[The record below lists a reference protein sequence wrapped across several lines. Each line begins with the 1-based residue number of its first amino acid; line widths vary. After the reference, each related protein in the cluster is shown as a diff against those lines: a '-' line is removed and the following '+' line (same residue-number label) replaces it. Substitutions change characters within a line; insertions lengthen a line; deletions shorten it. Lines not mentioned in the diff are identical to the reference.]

1 MGRTISPI
9 SNCNYSWSY
18 LSSIFPKILSEGLNL
33 WSGKR
38 IVGVINLKKS
48 KIVIVGSYNTD
59 LMSKTPW
66 LPKHGETVLGGP
78 FKLGPGGKGSN
89 QAVAASRLGAEV
101 HFIGCVGEDY
111 FGEIARNNFIKEKI
125 NIDYLKI
132 SRTNHTGMALILVD
146 DKTAENM
153 IVVAP
158 GANME
163 INIPLVE
170 NARDIIVS
178 ADVVLLQLEISVE
191 IVEYVVKMVYE
202 SNKAISIL
210 NPAPGKKLERKV
222 WEKVSLITPN
232 RSELELITNR
242 SIVTVEEAEKAA
254 QEVISAGVKNVIV
267 TLGGEGALVVNTDKT
282 TYVPSYQV
290 DIVDT
295 TGAGDAFN
303 GGLAIALSEGK
314 DLVEATK
321 FANAAAALK
330 VTKIGTAPAMP
341 YREEVERFLK
351 DYQK

>member
-1 MGRTISPI
+1 
-9 SNCNYSWSY
+9 
-18 LSSIFPKILSEGLNL
+18 L
-33 WSGKR
+33 
-38 IVGVINLKKS
+38 VVINLKKS

-132 SRTNHTGMALILVD
+132 SRINHTGMALILVD

-163 INIPLVE
+163 INILLVE

-254 QEVISAGVKNVIV
+254 QEVISVGVKNVIV

>member
-1 MGRTISPI
+1 M
-9 SNCNYSWSY
+9 
-18 LSSIFPKILSEGLNL
+18 
-33 WSGKR
+33 
-38 IVGVINLKKS
+38 INLKKS

-170 NARDIIVS
+170 NARDVIVS
-178 ADVVLLQLEISVE
+178 AEVVLLQLEISVE

-254 QEVISAGVKNVIV
+254 QEVISVGVKNVIV

-282 TYVPSYQV
+282 TYVPSYRRRYSW
-290 DIVDT
+290 DT

-321 FANAAAALK
+321 FANAVAALK

>member
-1 MGRTISPI
+1 
-9 SNCNYSWSY
+9 
-18 LSSIFPKILSEGLNL
+18 
-33 WSGKR
+33 
-38 IVGVINLKKS
+38 LKKS

-163 INIPLVE
+163 INILLVE

-254 QEVISAGVKNVIV
+254 QEVISVGVKNVIV

>member
-1 MGRTISPI
+1 
-9 SNCNYSWSY
+9 
-18 LSSIFPKILSEGLNL
+18 L
-33 WSGKR
+33 
-38 IVGVINLKKS
+38 VVINLKKS

-66 LPKHGETVLGGP
+66 LPKQGETVLGGP

-163 INIPLVE
+163 INILLVE

-254 QEVISAGVKNVIV
+254 QEVISVGVKNVIV

-351 DYQK
+351 DYKK

>member
-1 MGRTISPI
+1 
-9 SNCNYSWSY
+9 
-18 LSSIFPKILSEGLNL
+18 LE
-33 WSGKR
+33 
-38 IVGVINLKKS
+38 KS

-89 QAVAASRLGAEV
+89 QAVAAARLGAEV
-101 HFIGCVGEDY
+101 YFVGCVGEDY

-132 SRTNHTGMALILVD
+132 SNKQHTGMALILVD

-163 INIPLVE
+163 VDVPLVE
-170 NARDIIVS
+170 KAKDIIIN
-178 ADVVLLQLEISVE
+178 ADVVLLQLEIPVE
-191 IVEYVVKMVYE
+191 TVEYTIKLVNKF
-202 SNKAISIL
+202 SKAISIL
-210 NPAPGKKLERKV
+210 NPAPGKKLEKKV
-222 WEKVSLITPN
+222 WEKVYLITPN

-242 SIVTVEEAEKAA
+242 KITTIKEAEEAAL
-254 QEVISAGVKNVIV
+254 EVISAKVKNVVV
-267 TLGGEGALVVNTDKT
+267 TLGKEGALVVNSKNSTH
-282 TYVPSYQV
+282 VPPFEV

-303 GGLAIALSEGK
+303 GGLAIAISEGK
-314 DLVEATK
+314 DLVESTK
-321 FANAAAALK
+321 FANAVAALN

-341 YREEVERFLK
+341 YRKEVEDFLK
-351 DYQK
+351 LSKRR

>member
-1 MGRTISPI
+1 
-9 SNCNYSWSY
+9 
-18 LSSIFPKILSEGLNL
+18 LE
-33 WSGKR
+33 
-38 IVGVINLKKS
+38 KS

-89 QAVAASRLGAEV
+89 QAVAAARLGAEV
-101 HFIGCVGEDY
+101 YFVGCVGEDY

-132 SRTNHTGMALILVD
+132 SNKQHTGMALILVD

-163 INIPLVE
+163 VDVPLVE
-170 NARDIIVS
+170 KAKDIIIN
-178 ADVVLLQLEISVE
+178 ADVVLLQLEIPVE
-191 IVEYVVKMVYE
+191 TVEYTIKLVNKF
-202 SNKAISIL
+202 SKAISIL
-210 NPAPGKKLERKV
+210 NPAPGKKLEKKV
-222 WEKVSLITPN
+222 WEKVYLITPN

-242 SIVTVEEAEKAA
+242 KITTIKEAEEAAL
-254 QEVISAGVKNVIV
+254 EVISAKVKNVVV
-267 TLGGEGALVVNTDKT
+267 TLGKEGALVVNSKNSTH
-282 TYVPSYQV
+282 VPPFEV

-303 GGLAIALSEGK
+303 GGLAIAISEGK
-314 DLVEATK
+314 DLVESTK
-321 FANAAAALK
+321 FANAVAALN

-351 DYQK
+351 NYQK

>member
-1 MGRTISPI
+1 M
-9 SNCNYSWSY
+9 
-18 LSSIFPKILSEGLNL
+18 
-33 WSGKR
+33 
-38 IVGVINLKKS
+38 VINLKKS

-66 LPKHGETVLGGP
+66 LPKQGETVLGGP

-163 INIPLVE
+163 INILLVE

-254 QEVISAGVKNVIV
+254 QEVISVGVKNVIV

-351 DYQK
+351 DYKK

>member
-1 MGRTISPI
+1 
-9 SNCNYSWSY
+9 
-18 LSSIFPKILSEGLNL
+18 L
-33 WSGKR
+33 
-38 IVGVINLKKS
+38 VVINLKKS

-163 INIPLVE
+163 INILLVE

-254 QEVISAGVKNVIV
+254 QEVISVGVKNVIV

>member
-1 MGRTISPI
+1 M
-9 SNCNYSWSY
+9 
-18 LSSIFPKILSEGLNL
+18 
-33 WSGKR
+33 
-38 IVGVINLKKS
+38 INLKKS

-163 INIPLVE
+163 INILLVE

-254 QEVISAGVKNVIV
+254 QEVISVGVKNVIV

-351 DYQK
+351 DYKK

>member
-1 MGRTISPI
+1 
-9 SNCNYSWSY
+9 
-18 LSSIFPKILSEGLNL
+18 
-33 WSGKR
+33 
-38 IVGVINLKKS
+38 VVINLKKS

-66 LPKHGETVLGGP
+66 LPKQGETVLGGP

-163 INIPLVE
+163 INILLVE

-254 QEVISAGVKNVIV
+254 QEVISVGVKNVIV

>member
-1 MGRTISPI
+1 M
-9 SNCNYSWSY
+9 
-18 LSSIFPKILSEGLNL
+18 
-33 WSGKR
+33 
-38 IVGVINLKKS
+38 INLKKS

-66 LPKHGETVLGGP
+66 LPKQGETVLGGP

-163 INIPLVE
+163 INILLVE

-254 QEVISAGVKNVIV
+254 QEVISVGVKNVIV

>member
-1 MGRTISPI
+1 
-9 SNCNYSWSY
+9 
-18 LSSIFPKILSEGLNL
+18 
-33 WSGKR
+33 
-38 IVGVINLKKS
+38 VINLKKS

-163 INIPLVE
+163 INILLVE

-254 QEVISAGVKNVIV
+254 QEVISVGVKNVIV

>member
-1 MGRTISPI
+1 
-9 SNCNYSWSY
+9 
-18 LSSIFPKILSEGLNL
+18 L
-33 WSGKR
+33 
-38 IVGVINLKKS
+38 VVINLKKS

-66 LPKHGETVLGGP
+66 LPKQGETVLGGP

-132 SRTNHTGMALILVD
+132 SRINHTGMALILVD

-163 INIPLVE
+163 INILLVE

-254 QEVISAGVKNVIV
+254 QEVISVGVKNVIV

>member
-1 MGRTISPI
+1 M
-9 SNCNYSWSY
+9 
-18 LSSIFPKILSEGLNL
+18 
-33 WSGKR
+33 
-38 IVGVINLKKS
+38 INLKKS

-66 LPKHGETVLGGP
+66 LPKQGETVLGGP

-163 INIPLVE
+163 INILLVE

-254 QEVISAGVKNVIV
+254 QEVISVGVKNVIV

-314 DLVEATK
+314 SLVEATK

>member
-1 MGRTISPI
+1 
-9 SNCNYSWSY
+9 
-18 LSSIFPKILSEGLNL
+18 
-33 WSGKR
+33 
-38 IVGVINLKKS
+38 VINLKKS

-66 LPKHGETVLGGP
+66 LPKQGETVLGGP

-163 INIPLVE
+163 INILLVE

-254 QEVISAGVKNVIV
+254 QEVISVGVKNVIV

-351 DYQK
+351 DYKK

>member
-1 MGRTISPI
+1 M
-9 SNCNYSWSY
+9 
-18 LSSIFPKILSEGLNL
+18 
-33 WSGKR
+33 
-38 IVGVINLKKS
+38 INLKKS

-101 HFIGCVGEDY
+101 YFVGCVGADY

-132 SRTNHTGMALILVD
+132 SENQHTGMALILVD

-163 INIPLVE
+163 IDISSVE
-170 NARDIIVS
+170 NAKDIIVN
-178 ADVVLLQLEISVE
+178 ADVVLLQLEIPVE
-191 IVEYVVKMVYE
+191 IVEHVIKLVYK
-202 SNKAISIL
+202 SNNTISIL
-210 NPAPGKKLERKV
+210 NPAPGKKLEKKV

-242 SIVTVEEAEKAA
+242 SINTVEEAEKAA
-254 QEVISAGVKNVIV
+254 QEIISSRVKNVIV
-267 TLGGEGALVVNTDKT
+267 TLGKDGALVVNSKET
-282 TYVPSYQV
+282 THVPTFKEV

-314 DLVEATK
+314 NLVEATY
-321 FANAAAALK
+321 FANAVASLN
-330 VTKIGTAPAMP
+330 VTKVGTAPAMP
-341 YREEVERFLK
+341 YREEVERFLR
-351 DYQK
+351 DHQNR

>member
-1 MGRTISPI
+1 
-9 SNCNYSWSY
+9 
-18 LSSIFPKILSEGLNL
+18 
-33 WSGKR
+33 
-38 IVGVINLKKS
+38 
-48 KIVIVGSYNTD
+48 
-59 LMSKTPW
+59 
-66 LPKHGETVLGGP
+66 
-78 FKLGPGGKGSN
+78 
-89 QAVAASRLGAEV
+89 LGAEV

-170 NARDIIVS
+170 NARDVIVS

-242 SIVTVEEAEKAA
+242 SIVTVEEAERAA
-254 QEVISAGVKNVIV
+254 QEVISVGVKNVIV
-267 TLGGEGALVVNTDKT
+267 TLGKEGALVVNSKKT
-282 TYVPSYQV
+282 THVPTFEEVKVV
-290 DIVDT
+290 DS

-314 DLVEATK
+314 SLVEATY
-321 FANAAAALK
+321 FANAVASLK

-351 DYQK
+351 DYKK

>member
-1 MGRTISPI
+1 M
-9 SNCNYSWSY
+9 
-18 LSSIFPKILSEGLNL
+18 E
-33 WSGKR
+33 
-38 IVGVINLKKS
+38 KS

-89 QAVAASRLGAEV
+89 QAVAAARLGAEV
-101 HFIGCVGEDY
+101 YFVGCVGEDY

-132 SRTNHTGMALILVD
+132 SNKQHTGMALILVD

-163 INIPLVE
+163 VDVPLVE
-170 NARDIIVS
+170 KAKDIIIN
-178 ADVVLLQLEISVE
+178 ADVVLLQLEIPVE
-191 IVEYVVKMVYE
+191 TVEYTIKLVNKF
-202 SNKAISIL
+202 SKAISIL
-210 NPAPGKKLERKV
+210 NPAPGKKLEKKV
-222 WEKVSLITPN
+222 WEKVYLITPN

-242 SIVTVEEAEKAA
+242 KITTIKEAEEAAL
-254 QEVISAGVKNVIV
+254 EVISAKVKNVVV
-267 TLGGEGALVVNTDKT
+267 TLGKEGALVVNSKNSTH
-282 TYVPSYQV
+282 VPPFEV

-303 GGLAIALSEGK
+303 GGLAIAISEGQYILSCSGK
-314 DLVEATK
+314 RGRQEDFQEQQR
-321 FANAAAALK
+321 
-330 VTKIGTAPAMP
+330 IGI
-341 YREEVERFLK
+341 
-351 DYQK
+351 